1 MKGNFNMYTIQNEFL
16 KVTVAAMG
24 AELMSI
30 VAADGTEYIWQGD
43 PKYWAGRCPNIF
55 PSVGRLTGGKYQLDG
70 NYYELGCHGFASK
83 SKFDVVKH
91 EPSYLELCLT
101 NSDETMAV
109 YPRKF
114 AFTIAYSLKGD
125 KLDILFKIENRDSKE
140 LPFGLGGHPGFQ
152 VPLAAGKKFEDYQL
166 RFSEAC
172 KPEMY
177 LVTPQ
182 FFFSGETTPYPL
194 KDDTTIA
201 LDHSLF
207 DDDAIVLRN
216 AAHEVTLEAPGDSHS
231 VTVTYP
237 GMRYIGFWHKPH
249 SDAPYVCIE
258 PWCSLASFQDV
269 PAVFETREDL
279 LRIAPGTTYENLWS
293 IRCKF

>member
-1 MKGNFNMYTIQNEFL
+1 MYTIQNEFL
-16 KVTVAAMG
+16 KVTVAAKG

-43 PKYWAGRCPNIF
+43 PKYWADRSPNIF
-55 PSVGRLTGGKYQLDG
+55 PSVGRLTGGKYLLDG
-70 NYYELGCHGFASK
+70 NCYELGCHGFAWLSN
-83 SKFDVVKH
+83 FNVVKH
-91 EPSYLELCLT
+91 TDTCLELCLT
-101 NSDETMAV
+101 DNTETLAV

-114 AFTIAYSLKGD
+114 AFTVVYSLDGD

-140 LPFGLGGHPGFQ
+140 LPFGLGGHPGFC

-172 KPEMY
+172 SPEKY

-182 FFFSGETTPYPL
+182 YFFSGETVPFPL
-194 KDDTTIA
+194 KDGTTIP
-201 LDHSLF
+201 LEHSLF
-207 DDDAIVLRN
+207 DEDAIVLQG
-216 AAHEVTLEAPGDSHS
+216 AAREVTLETPGDSHS

-269 PAVFETREDL
+269 PAVFEERPDL
-279 LRIAPGTTYENLWS
+279 LRLAPGQVHENLWS
-293 IRCKF
+293 VRCKF